1 MKRFNSVFLALCYT
15 LFCTAAAIAANNQAR
30 LVDLGNGIIEDNK
43 THLQWQHDK
52 SKRPFSSAEDAEKY
66 VKSLELGGHHDWRLP
81 TLAERWDLLQ
91 AFVYKHNGN
100 ITFPRQASK
109 YWTSQTDK
117 GTQAIKLDITC
128 LCRGDE
134 EVVYKNR
141 GYVRAVRSANP

>member
-1 MKRFNSVFLALCYT
+1 MKRLNSIFLVLCCALFVT
-15 LFCTAAAIAANNQAR
+15 TSALAANNQAR
-30 LVDLGNGIIEDNK
+30 LVDLGNGIIEDTK
-43 THLQWQHDK
+43 THLQWQYDK
-52 SKRPFSSAEDAEKY
+52 SKRPFSSVEDAGNY
-66 VKSLELGGHHDWRLP
+66 VKTLDLGGHHDWRLP

-91 AFVYKHNGN
+91 AFVYKKNGN
-100 ITFPRQASK
+100 ITFPRQGSK

-141 GYVRAVRSANP
+141 GYVRAVRNATP